1 MNKID
6 KSDFNVDLLTTILI
20 VNIILKYFHLIS
32 WSWAL
37 VLWPLWISIV
47 IVIIVVIRGIFIYYK
62 KRKKYRD
69 L

>member
-6 KSDFNVDLLTTILI
+6 KSDFHMDLLTTILI

-32 WSWAL
+32 WSWTL
-37 VLWPLWISIV
+37 VLWPLWVSIALIIIIV
-47 IVIIVVIRGIFIYYK
+47 IYYYYNYYK

>member
-32 WSWAL
+32 WSWTL
-37 VLWPLWISIV
+37 VLWPLWVSIA
-47 IVIIVVIRGIFIYYK
+47 IVIIIIIRGIFIYYK
-62 KRKKYRD
+62 KRNKYRN

>member
-37 VLWPLWISIV
+37 VLWPLWVSIA
-47 IVIIVVIRGIFIYYK
+47 IVIIIIIRGIFIHYR
-62 KRKKYRD
+62 KRNKYRD
-69 L
+69 